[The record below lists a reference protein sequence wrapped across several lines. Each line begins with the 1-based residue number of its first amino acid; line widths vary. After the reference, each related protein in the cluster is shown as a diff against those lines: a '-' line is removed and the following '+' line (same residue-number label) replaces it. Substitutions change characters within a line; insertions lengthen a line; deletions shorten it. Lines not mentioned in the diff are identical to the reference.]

1 MLEWSI
7 VAGATGA
14 VISVVGGALMGRS
27 RADKSFA
34 EKLSEKEKT
43 QADSLSAVRALLNAE
58 SVRARAAE
66 EQLTQ
71 LRTTLGLT
79 QPSANLS
86 TLLTDAFVASHA
98 SVGGIADREGLVRA
112 FRGDQDLAESLG
124 SIAPDV
130 LPLLE
135 LGGLVVIRGLHGG
148 EVRAIRMDVSGEPLL
163 VFLGSQARSISVT
176 ALRMLQ
182 ASIAAELPTPIQPKA
197 APSFSE
203 FEDAEL
209 RAGSHDLGLVWLARL
224 QADALGKTGAWE
236 EDCAR
241 FLGPLAHAAR
251 RFPVEIA
258 SPLSSIELRS
268 AGLCVAY
275 LSLDGQQVFLSGQ
288 VADDPAALP
297 RIANLLA
304 RRLSKSARAA

>member
-34 EKLSEKEKT
+34 EQLSEKEKA
-43 QADSLSAVRALLNAE
+43 QADSLDAMRAQLCAE
-58 SVRARAAE
+58 SARARAAE
-66 EQLTQ
+66 EKLMQ

-79 QPSANLS
+79 LPSADLV

-98 SVGGIADREGLVRA
+98 SVGGIADREGLLRA

-135 LGGLVVIRGLHGG
+135 LGALVVIRGLHGG
-148 EVRAIRMDVSGEPLL
+148 EVRAIRMDTDGEPLL

-176 ALRMLQ
+176 ALRMMQ
-182 ASIAAELPTPIQPKA
+182 ASVAAEHPTAIQA
-197 APSFSE
+197 TAGPSFTE
-203 FEDAEL
+203 FEDEDL
-209 RAGSHDLGLVWLARL
+209 RAGSLDLGFEWLARL
-224 QADALGKTGAWE
+224 QGDELGKTGAWGP
-236 EDCAR
+236 DTAR
-241 FLGPLAHAAR
+241 FIAPLAHAAR
-251 RFPVEIA
+251 RFPVGIA

-268 AGLCVAY
+268 AGRCVVHLA
-275 LSLDGQQVFLSGQ
+275 LDGQQVFFAGQ

-304 RRLSKSARAA
+304 RRLAKSARAA